1 MKTNSLITFV
11 LLQCLTFTGF
21 AQTVNI
27 DKAFVSS
34 EGSALY
40 VAPVPVTPPGYTIH
54 EFGGVYES
62 YPVNEGTLYSDLQQ
76 ASYFGYDPD
85 YWYGCQVG
93 CWVYASNSNNG
104 DADLKFTISHRWAS
118 SVSGLASASWSTVMY
133 SSPQF
138 DGSAA
143 GYYLGWVQF
152 GLNYPKATWEHR
164 VIEWK
169 VLVEDTDTGGSE
181 ELTTVRVWFGSEIV
195 PTPTPPPG
203 STPTFTPTATPTR
216 TPTPTFTPTAT
227 ATPKPKL
234 PPVGITGEVVDYDT
248 IHYKL
253 LNTDFATPYNWYGTE
268 YIQVVISIPT
278 KPLYRLRYFTLAA
291 IQEGGVAIWLSDD
304 VPAGCGFVT
313 IRARALAYSYA
324 PYQDSDESTATILM
338 PPAPT
343 STPTVPAS
351 TSTPTTTNTP
361 TPPLGSTPTF
371 TPTRTN
377 TVPPTNTLTPT
388 VSVNTPTNTS
398 TVIPGS
404 TATPPPTYTQTPT
417 PTNTPTPTVPTN
429 TPTNT
434 ATSTPTPT
442 VPPGSTPTFT
452 TTPVVLPPTP
462 TWTPSLTPTSTPT
475 ATNTPTGTPTVP
487 TSTPTSSTPSP
498 TATPDSSYKVDV
510 FVTIDLP
517 VFAQE
522 VVWGDPLYC
531 SGYVARKT
539 DDFPDKDVSI
549 YYRWS
554 GTDNFGSAIKPGQ
567 TRYVYANISTTFLDP
582 TNEWPFI
589 SMSSYAIGYYE
600 SYWIDNEQVVQVHL
614 VTPTPTYTP
623 TRTPTPTFTPTK
635 TPTNT
640 PTPLSAIRPLT
651 WLYGLPRDATSTE
664 IYVMFHADS
673 LADWPISN
681 FASFKWGYDP
691 DNTLTDTSPGLTTL
705 TGIIPEWEDTMVSSG
720 EMVFDATAVALF
732 GANNEVYPPGR
743 QSTWLKFRWVPTP
756 TPIPGAT
763 PTPTE
768 AIPTPTPLPNTGTL
782 VFRKEDGGIGAFVES
797 Q

>member
-1 MKTNSLITFV
+1 MKFRGLYLSISLMY
-11 LLQCLTFTGF
+11 LLC
-21 AQTVNI
+21 V
-27 DKAFVSS
+27 
-34 EGSALY
+34 
-40 VAPVPVTPPGYTIH
+40 GYNRAYTDT
-54 EFGGVYES
+54 Y
-62 YPVNEGTLYSDLQQ
+62 
-76 ASYFGYDPD
+76 
-85 YWYGCQVG
+85 
-93 CWVYASNSNNG
+93 
-104 DADLKFTISHRWAS
+104 
-118 SVSGLASASWSTVMY
+118 VSGQIY
-133 SSPQF
+133 SLQTAN
-138 DGSAA
+138 DGSASTFTY
-143 GYYLGWVQF
+143 GDPVPFTFSKSPSSTGSYESGFVDYLNGESVFRVFTGCQIVVQSESDNPRDIYYRLYLKVDSG
-152 GLNYPKATWEHR
+152 
-164 VIEWK
+164 EWT
-169 VLVEDTDTGGSE
+169 LVAS
-181 ELTTVRVWFGSEIV
+181 ELTGCPAVGQTYETIGVVFVFPSTMAGSMIQFQWTVFDGGYCGTGELDSSSGVSGTLNSGS
-195 PTPTPPPG
+195 TPT

-278 KPLYRLRYFTLAA
+278 KPLHRLRYFTLAA

-304 VPAGCGFVT
+304 VPAGCGSVT

-324 PYQDSDESTATILM
+324 PYQNSDESTATILM

-343 STPTVPAS
+343 STPTVPTS

-361 TPPLGSTPTF
+361 TVPLGSTPTF

-404 TATPPPTYTQTPT
+404 TATPTPSYTQTPI

-442 VPPGSTPTFT
+442 VPLGSTPTFT
-452 TTPVVLPPTP
+452 PTEVVLPPTP
-462 TWTPSLTPTSTPT
+462 TLTPSHTPTP
-475 ATNTPTGTPTVP
+475 ANTPTGTPTATPTVP

-510 FVTIDLP
+510 FVDLQNP
-517 VFAQE
+517 VNGQT
-522 VVWGDPLYC
+522 VVWGDSLYC
-531 SGYVARKT
+531 FGSIARKS
-539 DDFPDKDVSI
+539 DDFPDSDVDVYYAWGDSI
-549 YYRWS
+549 RRY
-554 GTDNFGSAIKPGQ
+554 SALKPGQ
-567 TRYVYANISTTFLDP
+567 ERYVTDTIDTMYLSP
-582 TNEWPFI
+582 GWQPF
-589 SMSSYAIGYYE
+589 SLSSYATGLYE
-600 SYWIDNEQVVQVHL
+600 SYWQDNSEEIAIFVI
-614 VTPTPTYTP
+614 TPTPTRTP

-635 TPTNT
+635 TPTST
-640 PTPLSAIRPLT
+640 PTPLLPIRPLE
-651 WLYGLPRDATSTE
+651 WVYALPRSATE
-664 IYVMFHADS
+664 AEVFVMFHADS

-691 DNTLTDTSPGLTTL
+691 DNDLTDTSAGLSNL
-705 TGIIPEWEDTMVSSG
+705 TGIIPEWQDTMVSSG
-720 EMVFDATAVALF
+720 EMVFDTTAVAIF
-732 GANNEVYPPGR
+732 GANNETYPPGR
-743 QSTWLKFRWVPTP
+743 QSTWLKYRWVPTP

-768 AIPTPTPLPNTGTL
+768 VIPTSTPLPPTGTFI
-782 VFRKEDGGIGAFVES
+782 FRKVDGGIGAFVES
-797 Q
+797 M